1 MKEPSAKSFRFW
13 KMILDD
19 SLPRTTW
26 IAEVVAFDVNEVI
39 IEEEY
44 YYTNGNSD
52 SDNDSDA
59 SSEDSLENFEL

>member
-1 MKEPSAKSFRFW
+1 M
-13 KMILDD
+13 
-19 SLPRTTW
+19 
-26 IAEVVAFDVNEVI
+26 NEVI
-39 IEEEY
+39 FKEED